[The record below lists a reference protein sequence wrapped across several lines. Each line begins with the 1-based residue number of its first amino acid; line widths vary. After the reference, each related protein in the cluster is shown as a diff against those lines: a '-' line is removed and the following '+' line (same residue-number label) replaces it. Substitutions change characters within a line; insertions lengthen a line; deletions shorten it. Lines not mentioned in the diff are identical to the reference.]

1 METGHGAGLSP
12 MARITLLTDFGTR
25 DGYVGAVK
33 GVISAIFP
41 GVFLDDISHDLD
53 QGDVRGASLALER
66 YWDRFARGTVHFA
79 VVDPGVG
86 TGRRALAV
94 EVERRF
100 LVVPDNG
107 LATPILASDRPW
119 RAVELEPGAYLKP
132 PESRTFHGR
141 DLFAPAAAYLARGI
155 HLSRLG
161 SPVSDPVLLSQPA
174 VRREAEGVIG
184 EVIVRDRFGN
194 LVTNLDGGLLDGA
207 SEVEIAGRCIP
218 VRQTYGEV
226 EPGELLALAN
236 SDRRVEVAARDDS
249 AARLLDVEEGASVR
263 ISDRSQA
270 SPGPHPRVPSG
281 PFGDRGF

>member
-1 METGHGAGLSP
+1 MS
-12 MARITLLTDFGTR
+12 RITLLTDFGTR

-33 GVISAIFP
+33 GVISSIFP
-41 GVFLDDISHDLD
+41 GVLLDDISHDLD
-53 QGDVRGASLALER
+53 RGDIHGASLALER
-66 YWDRFARGTVHFA
+66 YWNRFPRGTVHLA

-86 TGRRALAV
+86 TERRALAV

-107 LATPILASDRPW
+107 LATPILASGLTW

-161 SPVSDPVLLSQPA
+161 SAVSDPVLLPQPS
-174 VRREAEGVIG
+174 VRREAEGVVG

-207 SEVEIAGRCIP
+207 SEVEIAGRRIP
-218 VRQTYGEV
+218 VHQTYGEV

-249 AARLLDVEEGASVR
+249 AARLLDVEEGVSVR
-263 ISDRSQA
+263 ISVRSQA
-270 SPGPHPRVPSG
+270 SPGLHPTAPSG
-281 PFGDRGF
+281 PFDDRGP

>member
-1 METGHGAGLSP
+1 MP
-12 MARITLLTDFGTR
+12 RITLLTDFGTR

-33 GVISAIFP
+33 GVISSIFP
-41 GVFLDDISHDLD
+41 GVLLDDISHDLD
-53 QGDVRGASLALER
+53 QGDIRGASLALER
-66 YWDRFARGTVHFA
+66 YWDRFARGTVHLA

-86 TGRRALAV
+86 TGRRALAI

-107 LATPILASDRPW
+107 IATPILASGSPW
-119 RAVELEPGAYLKP
+119 RAVALEPGAYLEP

-161 SPVSDPVLLSQPA
+161 SPVDDPVLLPRPA
-174 VRREAEGVIG
+174 VQRDAETVVG
-184 EVIVRDRFGN
+184 EVMVVDRFGN
-194 LVTNLDGGLLDGA
+194 LVTNLEGGLLEGVG
-207 SEVEIAGRCIP
+207 EVQVAGRRIP
-218 VRQTYGEV
+218 VRKTYGEV

-249 AARLLDVEEGASVR
+249 AARLLDVEAGVKVR
-263 ISDRSQA
+263 ISDRSPA
-270 SPGPHPRVPSG
+270 IPDPHRREPSESSDD
-281 PFGDRGF
+281 PEA